1 MGVAEQL
8 CCSKGHRWAPVFAP
22 DQWPPDFRS
31 VCPVC
36 GEAPISPNDAS
47 AATVR
52 ITTIIAVISAAAALA
67 FLLVSVNTI
76 FIGVIILFLIGA
88 LAMVG
93 LGVWTGRRRT
103 REMAAVAE
111 AMNFAF
117 MAHLLMGWLQ
127 AIAPFKLFTL
137 GINQRAFNALLGRV
151 GDCDVITFEYQ
162 YTTGSGKS
170 SQTHRL
176 NLVLLP
182 DGAAG
187 KPNFQLTPRTFFDK
201 FAGLFTTKGIE
212 LEGAGEFNRR
222 YKLVGRDEEALR
234 KTFDPELVEYL
245 GRDGRW
251 HIEVMNGQL
260 LLHRQ
265 TQLKPDKV
273 PGLVADALEVRDLLR
288 GAKQSNL

>member
-1 MGVAEQL
+1 VAERL

-36 GEAPISPNDAS
+36 GEAPISPGDAT
-47 AATVR
+47 ATTVR
-52 ITTIIAVISAAAALA
+52 ITAFVTVMFAVAGAVLL
-67 FLLVSVNTI
+67 FLSPNTI
-76 FIGVIILFLIGA
+76 PFAIIPLIIVA
-88 LAMVG
+88 VMLMVG
-93 LGVWTGRRRT
+93 VGVWVGRQRT
-103 REMAAVAE
+103 KEMAKVAE

-117 MAHLLMGWLQ
+117 MAHFLLAWLR
-127 AIAPFKLFTL
+127 AIAPFKLFAL
-137 GINQRAFNALLGRV
+137 GRDQKAFNALFGRV
-151 GDCDVITFEYQ
+151 GECEVIYFEYQ

-176 NLVLLP
+176 GVVILP
-182 DGAAG
+182 DGAVGA
-187 KPNFQLTPRTFFDK
+187 PDFQLAPRTFFDK

-212 LEGAGEFNRR
+212 LEDASEFNRR
-222 YKLVGRDEEALR
+222 CKLVGRNEDALR
-234 KTFDPELVEYL
+234 KTFHPDLVEYL

-251 HIEVMNGQL
+251 HIEVLNGQL

-265 TQLKPDKV
+265 TRLKPDKC
-273 PGLVADALEVRDLLR
+273 PGMVTDALEVRDLLR